1 MKNLLAIV
9 GDYYPHPSSNTNCT
23 DPLLQ
28 GLEQKGWH
36 VDVMTVKQWLELPSH
51 EIAESGREV
60 WRIDDPRSMNTI
72 LQNQIRSIPAPRYL
86 KAANKLL
93 SAISKSLFYAR
104 YCLRESDKRYAGWS
118 RAATIEKCRELH
130 DKKHYNAVISVSHPA
145 KCHEI
150 AKGFIES
157 LPDEKPRWIL
167 YELDPYCYNEF
178 LYGKNCYQRL
188 SSNQHALFEAA
199 DVLCLTPE
207 LHDFYQKT
215 PFNVYREKMVP
226 VGFPNMKAVEHA
238 SSAVDCLP
246 LDDVRI
252 NCVFAGT
259 LNNGIRNPQYA
270 LETFA
275 LCGSAVR
282 LSVMTGFDLTE
293 TMKIID
299 DRYNSITLFPKQ
311 SSDTAHRTMERA
323 DVLVNIG
330 NTVALQTPGKIFEYM
345 ALGKPI
351 VHFQK
356 IEDDPCLK
364 YFHDYPMVLIV
375 DERTCDQEKQARMI
389 VEFCNQHKGEKLSFT
404 YICQHMPQYVSENV
418 VSGFVGTVD
427 RLVSGTDSDGG
438 SVG

>member
-28 GLEQKGWH
+28 GLEREGWQ
-36 VDVMTVKQWLELPSH
+36 VDIVTVKQWLELPSH

-72 LQNQIRSIPAPRYL
+72 LQNQIRLIPAPRYL
-86 KAANKLL
+86 SAANKLL
-93 SAISKSLFYAR
+93 SVVSKSLFFAR
-104 YCLRESDKRYAGWS
+104 YCLREPDKRYAGWS
-118 RAATIEKCRELH
+118 RAVTIEKCRELH
-130 DKKHYNAVISVSHPA
+130 GKKHYDAVISVSHPA

-157 LPDEKPRWIL
+157 LPVEKPRWIL

-178 LYGKNCYQRL
+178 LYGKKCYQRL
-188 SSNQHALFEAA
+188 SPHQHALFAAA

-215 PFNVYREKMVP
+215 PFRVYREKMVP
-226 VGFPNMKAVEHA
+226 VGFPNMKPIEYED
-238 SSAVDCLP
+238 SAAHSLP
-246 LDDVRI
+246 LDDARI

-259 LNNGIRNPQYA
+259 LNTDMRNPQYA

-275 LCGSAVR
+275 LCGSTVR
-282 LSVMTGFDLTE
+282 LSVMTSFDLMG
-293 TMKIID
+293 TMRKIE
-299 DRYNSITLFPKQ
+299 DRCNSISVFSAQ
-311 SSDTAHRTMERA
+311 SPDTAHRTMECA

-364 YFHDYPMVLIV
+364 YFRDYPMVLVV

-389 VEFCNQHKGEKLSFT
+389 VEFCIRHKGEELSFADV
-404 YICQHMPQYVSENV
+404 CQRMPQYVSENV
-418 VSGFVGTVD
+418 VSGFVNMVD
-427 RLVSGTDSDGG
+427 RLVSGADSDGG
-438 SVG
+438 TVG